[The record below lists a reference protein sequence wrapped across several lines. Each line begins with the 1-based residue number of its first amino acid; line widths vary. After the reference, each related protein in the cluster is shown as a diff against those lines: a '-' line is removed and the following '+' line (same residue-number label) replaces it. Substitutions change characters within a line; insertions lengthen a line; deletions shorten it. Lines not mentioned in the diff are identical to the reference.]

1 MKFAYTASYTTNTS
15 EYNRYAQGE
24 GLRVYRISGDG
35 SGWTEIQAVPENNP
49 AFIAFGKGKR
59 VLYAAQSASPVPL
72 TGIVAYAVDQ
82 ETGTLTKLPRKLDLQ
97 RAICCLSVHPSG
109 RFMAAA
115 DFKGNIF
122 SISLGEDGT
131 LEEIVDSLPLEGPL
145 GPLTG
150 VQKCPRPHHIPFD
163 LDGGFLVIPDKGCDL
178 VRVLRLDLS
187 SGKLE
192 QVSRTPVRP
201 ASCPRHAAF
210 HPNRRMV
217 YMLAEYTSKIHV
229 FRYEN
234 GKLTPCQIIPAEQST
249 YCGLYCKSSELAI
262 HPNGR
267 FLYVSNRGDNT
278 IGIFCIDDGGL
289 LSPITWQKTHGE
301 IPRFSTLDEAGRRLY
316 AGNQKT
322 GSVTSF
328 AVDGDTGLLTWDQ
341 RPIPVPCPTWILFS
355 N

>member
-1 MKFAYTASYTTNTS
+1 MKYAYTASYTTNTS
-15 EYNRYAQGE
+15 EYDRYAKGE
-24 GLRVYRISGDG
+24 GLHVYRISDDG
-35 SGWTEIQAVPENNP
+35 SEWAEIQTVPENDP
-49 AFIAFGKGKR
+49 AFIAFGKDKR

-82 ETGTLTKLPRKLDLQ
+82 ETGTLTKLPHQLDLQ

-115 DFKGNIF
+115 DFKGNLF
-122 SISLGEDGT
+122 SISLGEDGS
-131 LEEIVDSLPLEGPL
+131 LEKVADSVPLEGPL
-145 GPLTG
+145 GPLTKI
-150 VQKCPRPHHIPFD
+150 QKCSRPHHIPFD
-163 LDGGFLVIPDKGCDL
+163 PDGSFLVIPDKGCDL
-178 VRVLRLDLS
+178 VRVYRLDPL

-192 QVSRTPVRP
+192 PVSQTPVRP

-217 YMLAEYTSKIHV
+217 YILAEYTSKIHA
-229 FRYEN
+229 FRCEN
-234 GKLTPCQIIPAEQST
+234 GRLTPCQVISAEQST
-249 YCGLYCKSSELAI
+249 YCGLYCKSSELAV

-267 FLYVSNRGDNT
+267 FLYASNRGDDT
-278 IGIFCIDDGGL
+278 IGIFRIDDEGL
-289 LSPITWQKTHGE
+289 LSPIAWQKTHGE
-301 IPRFSTLDEAGRRLY
+301 IPRFFTLDETGGRLY

-322 GSVTSF
+322 GSVTAF
-328 AVDGDTGLLTWDQ
+328 AVDRGTGLLTWDR